1 MSSDSDKFV
10 FQSALEEQDNNSLF
24 QSKRYTYVVDSSSAN
39 GQFSGQL
46 QFDLNTLSSQN
57 QWTSLKEAVIQMP
70 LKLTIKNNDA
80 NTNALTASVRSA
92 CIKNGFHQL
101 VDSIQLVLGGTT
113 VQTSQIFT
121 NIDTTFKMLTEMD
134 ESEYKKWAPTLG
146 LAIDDY
152 KNNSFVGTAATIATD
167 QATASYTPAG
177 VLNEG
182 NATLDNITAYHAS
195 TEGTLYNRYGGA
207 DIMGSWANKG
217 LKERIDHLNTD
228 ITSTSA
234 AAAIITN
241 LNTKGKSNVS
251 QAAAYAKTNFVA
263 FYLATIRLKDICDA
277 VKEMPPIKNLKGY
290 LYLNYNSAESTYTST
305 ANTGVPSAAM
315 TNKPLYGRCQ
325 PGMLSRNDCHGA
337 CNITFKCEIS
347 GNKDGDLTTAV
358 PPMTNARLVVPYY
371 VASPEVDRALTQKK
385 TFRYNERIVSTVP
398 ISKLSSVNQTLTPG
412 VSNAVRL
419 HMCPIL
425 VGDGSTAS
433 IAGALAD
440 PLLSPFDIAGTGGT
454 SAFAAIEQLQVNIG
468 NQPCFQSPVSFDHD
482 MFIDEIAT
490 MGLNGG
496 QESQNNSGL
505 LSQRLWNQHYR
516 FYTVDLARRI
526 NGDDGASKSIQ
537 LSCYNPCN
545 LDMRLICNIWH
556 QREITVDTAMGTI
569 MQGF

>member
-10 FQSALEEQDNNSLF
+10 FQNALEEQDNNSLF
-24 QSKRYTYVVDSSSAN
+24 QAKRYTYVVDSSSAN

-57 QWTSLKEAVIQMP
+57 QWTSLREAVIQFP
-70 LKLTIKNNDA
+70 IKLTIKNNDA
-80 NTNALTASVRSA
+80 NTNALTSSVRAA
-92 CIKNGFHQL
+92 CIKSGFHQM
-101 VDSIQLVLGGTT
+101 VDSVQLVLGGTT
-113 VQTSQIFT
+113 IQTSQIYEGL
-121 NIDTTFKMLTEMD
+121 NTTFKILTEWD
-134 ESEYKKWAPTLG
+134 ENELNKLGPTLG
-146 LAIDDY
+146 ITIDDY
-152 KNNSFVGTAATIATD
+152 KNSADAAT
-167 QATASYTPAG
+167 G
-177 VLNEG
+177 
-182 NATLDNITAYHAS
+182 ATLDNLTAYHAS
-195 TEGTLYNRYGGA
+195 TNGTLYNRYGGA
-207 DIMGSWANKG
+207 DVMGSWANKG

-228 ITSTSA
+228 ITTTSA

-251 QAAAYAKTNFVA
+251 QAADFAKTNFVA
-263 FYLATIRLKDICDA
+263 FYLATIRLKDICDS

-290 LYLNYNSAESTYTST
+290 LYVNYNAAESTYTST
-305 ANTGVPSAAM
+305 ATTGIPSAAM
-315 TNKPLYGRCQ
+315 TNKPLYGRVQ
-325 PGMLSRNDCHGA
+325 PGMISRQDCHGA
-337 CNITFKCEIS
+337 CNITFKTEIS
-347 GNKDGDLTTAV
+347 GVKDADLTTAV

-385 TFRYNERIVSTVP
+385 TFRYNERTVMTVP
-398 ISKLSSVNQTLTPG
+398 ITKLSSVNQTLSPG
-412 VSNAVRL
+412 VSNPVRL

-440 PLLSPFDIAGTGGT
+440 PLLSPFDIAGVGGT
-454 SAFAAIEQLQVNIG
+454 SAFAAIEQLQVNVG
-468 NQPCFQSPVSFDHD
+468 NQPAFQSPVSYDAE
-482 MFIDEIAT
+482 MFVDEIAT
-490 MGLNGG
+490 IGKNGG
-496 QESQNNSGL
+496 QESQSNSGL

-545 LDMRLICNIWH
+545 LDMKLICNIWH

-569 MQGF
+569 SQGF